1 MQSKYSYQPHSV
13 IYLGKQNIEGYFQG
27 LIWRKNLESQ
37 FFRVWDFCLALVWF
51 SGEVVGLSTLDR
63 LEVIILIVEVRWS
76 PPAFQ
81 HHTTHNTTEH
91 KKSFQIQRMWFVYL
105 SKSSFYRAMISPSH
119 IGRFFP
125 AAPQSILKGECKVC
139 YQFLNFD
146 IKWV

>member
-1 MQSKYSYQPHSV
+1 M
-13 IYLGKQNIEGYFQG
+13 
-27 LIWRKNLESQ
+27 
-37 FFRVWDFCLALVWF
+37 FCLFVFIHMHLYLCIYVFVFVYLFLYLSHVWPWF
-51 SGEVVGLSTLDR
+51 CWEVDGLSTLDR

-125 AAPQSILKGECKVC
+125 SAPQSILKGECKVN
-139 YQFLNFD
+139 L
-146 IKWV
+146 IKYNSNHIQRICLI